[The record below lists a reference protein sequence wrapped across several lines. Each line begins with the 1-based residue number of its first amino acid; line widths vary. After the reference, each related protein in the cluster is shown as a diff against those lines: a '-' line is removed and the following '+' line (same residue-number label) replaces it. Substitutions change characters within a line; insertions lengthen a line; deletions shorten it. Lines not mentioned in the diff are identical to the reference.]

1 MAFNVMAANCDDH
14 GKNVSFILR
23 QGDRWRLAP
32 AYDLNP
38 VPTDVKPRVLA
49 TAIDL
54 DDGTASLDRAMDVAE
69 YFELDDETARDI
81 AAEVGQAVTTWR
93 NEATRLGLSPSEID
107 RMASAFEHADL
118 RAALEP
124 R

>member
-1 MAFNVMAANCDDH
+1 
-14 GKNVSFILR
+14 
-23 QGDRWRLAP
+23 
-32 AYDLNP
+32 
-38 VPTDVKPRVLA
+38 
-49 TAIDL
+49 
-54 DDGTASLDRAMDVAE
+54 MDVAG
-69 YFELDDETARDI
+69 YFELDDETARGI

-93 NEATRLGLSPSEID
+93 NEGTRLGLSPSEID

>member
-1 MAFNVMAANCDDH
+1 M
-14 GKNVSFILR
+14 
-23 QGDRWRLAP
+23 
-32 AYDLNP
+32 
-38 VPTDVKPRVLA
+38 PTDVKPRVLA

-54 DDGTASLDRAMDVAE
+54 DDGTASLDRAMEVAG
-69 YFELDDETARDI
+69 YFELGDETARGI
-81 AAEVGQAVTTWR
+81 AAEAGRAVATWR
-93 NEATRLGLSPSEID
+93 SEATRLGLSPSEID